1 MKRRTPPACP
11 IEPAPE
17 TPPAGVDPAHLL
29 AYRRAR
35 FSTLLPT
42 DRRYSPQHFWI
53 SPLEG
58 GVCRV
63 GFTRFAT
70 RILGE
75 LVEHEWEVKPGAA
88 VRPGQILGWVEGFK
102 TTTDIYGAVAGEF
115 LGGNADLVR
124 DVGLIAA
131 DPYSRGWLY
140 AVQGTPAPDLLEVHA
155 YVRQLDQAIDR
166 ALGKIS

>member
-1 MKRRTPPACP
+1 MKRPNPPSCP
-11 IEPAPE
+11 IDPAPE
-17 TPPAGVDPAHLL
+17 TPPPGVDPALL
-29 AYRRAR
+29 LSYQRAR
-35 FSTLLPT
+35 FHTLLPT
-42 DRRYSPQHFWI
+42 NRRYSPQHFWI

-75 LVEHEWEVKPGAA
+75 LVEHDWEVKPGAV

-102 TTTDIYGAVAGEF
+102 TTTDIHSAVTGRF
-115 LGGNADLVR
+115 LGGNADLAH
-124 DVGLIAA
+124 DIGLIAA

-140 AVQGTPAPDLLEVHA
+140 AVEGAPAPDLLDVHA
-155 YVRQLDQAIDR
+155 YVRELDQAIDR
-166 ALGKIS
+166 ALGKVT